1 LSHGTATAYALC
13 VVIGDLN
20 YAMLDQLLIAGLFF
34 VLVISLVLTSWPAVW
49 VFAIAMLSAYFLD
62 LVGTSELL
70 SKATNSGLI
79 TLILLLLVSI
89 GLEKLSWLTR
99 LSGKLITPNY
109 SASLLRMGFF
119 AALFSAFV
127 NNTAVVATLA
137 HTVRSNRHHPA
148 SKLLIP
154 LSYAA
159 ILGGTITLIGTS
171 TNLIVSSF
179 LEDATGRG
187 LAFGDFFWVGL
198 AVTVIGLLVILA
210 SSGLLPAGNDQQI
223 DINEYLIEVEV
234 DESSDL
240 VGKTILDNGLR
251 ELEDLF
257 LVEIVRGNRLI
268 SPVAPQEIIRAGD
281 KLIFSGDIKQV
292 NALEAFDGLR
302 LFAVEE
308 GLLRANMM
316 EVIVMPAATIE
327 GKTVKDSG
335 FRSLFDAA
343 VVGMRRGGKRL
354 SGKLGNITIQAGD
367 NMMLA
372 VGPDFNERKNLDKN
386 FLVINDSVGE
396 IKTTRFQ
403 DYFITGVLMLVIA
416 LASMEL
422 VPLIKGVTF
431 LLICML
437 ALGVVKGSE
446 LRRRFP
452 FELWIIIASA
462 LTLSQAL
469 TNSGLV
475 AVLANSLHD
484 NLAQLGPY
492 AALIGIYFGTLLL
505 TETMTNNAAAAL
517 SFPIAYGL
525 AESYGISPM
534 PFIMTVA
541 FGASASFLTPYGYN
555 TNLMVQNLGGYELRD
570 YFRAGLPLSII
581 YSGTVIFLVPRLFP
595 F

>member
-1 LSHGTATAYALC
+1 
-13 VVIGDLN
+13 
-20 YAMLDQLLIAGLFF
+20 MLDQLLVAGLFF
-34 VLVISLVLTSWPAVW
+34 ALVVSLVFTSWSAVW
-49 VFAIAMLSAYFLD
+49 VFASAMLLAYFMG
-62 LVGTSELL
+62 LVDTSEVLAK
-70 SKATNSGLI
+70 STNSGLV

-99 LSGKLITPNY
+99 LSGKLVGPNY
-109 SASLLRMGFF
+109 AGSLLRMGFF
-119 AALFSAFV
+119 TALFSAFV

-148 SKLLIP
+148 SRLLLP
-154 LSYAA
+154 LSYAS
-159 ILGGTITLIGTS
+159 ILGGTVTLIGTS

-179 LEDATGRG
+179 LEDATGQG
-187 LAFGDFFWVGL
+187 LAFGDFLLLGL
-198 AVTVIGLLVILA
+198 AVTAVGLVVILA
-210 SSGLLPAGNDQQI
+210 ASRLLPVGSSEQI

-234 DESSDL
+234 GEGSSL
-240 VGKTILDNGLR
+240 VGKSILQNGLR

-257 LVEIVRGNRLI
+257 LVEIVRGSHLI
-268 SPVAPQEIIRAGD
+268 SPVAPQEYIEEHD

-292 NALEAFDGLR
+292 KALEAYDGLH

-308 GLLRANMM
+308 GLLRKNMM
-316 EVIVMPAATIE
+316 EVIVMPGATIE
-327 GKTVKDSG
+327 GKTVKVSG

-386 FLVINDSVGE
+386 FLVVNDSVGE
-396 IKTTRFQ
+396 IRTTPFQ
-403 DYFITGVLMLVIA
+403 DYFITATLMLVIG
-416 LASMEL
+416 LASVEL
-422 VPLIKGVTF
+422 IPLIKGVTF
-431 LLICML
+431 LLVCML

-452 FELWIIIASA
+452 FQLWIIIASA

-475 AVLANSLHD
+475 AMLAATLHE
-484 NLAQLGPY
+484 NLVELGPY
-492 AALIGIYFGTLLL
+492 TAMIGIYLGTLVL
-505 TETMTNNAAAAL
+505 TELMTNNAAAAL
-517 SFPIAYGL
+517 SFPIAFGL
-525 AESYGISPM
+525 AESYGISHM
-534 PFIMTVA
+534 PFIMAVA
-541 FGASASFLTPYGYN
+541 YGASASFLTPYGYN

-570 YFRAGLPLSII
+570 YFRFGLPLSLA
-581 YSGTVIFLVPRLFP
+581 YSITVLVLIPRVFP

>member
-1 LSHGTATAYALC
+1 
-13 VVIGDLN
+13 
-20 YAMLDQLLIAGLFF
+20 MLDQLLIASLFF
-34 VLVISLVLTSWPAVW
+34 ALVISLVLTSWPAVW
-49 VFAIAMLSAYFLD
+49 VFASAMLAAYFLD
-62 LVGTSELL
+62 LVDTSELL
-70 SKATNSGLI
+70 AKSTNSGLI

-99 LSGKLITPNY
+99 LSGKLISPNY

-119 AALFSAFV
+119 TALFSAFV

-137 HTVRSNRHHPA
+137 HTVRSNRYHPA

-179 LEDATGRG
+179 LEDATGKG
-187 LAFGDFFWVGL
+187 LAFGDFLWVGL
-198 AVTVIGLLVILA
+198 AVTGCGLLVILA
-210 SSGLLPAGNDQQI
+210 SSRLLPVGDTQQI
-223 DINEYLIEVEV
+223 DINEYVIEVEV
-234 DESSDL
+234 DADSTL
-240 VGKTILDNGLR
+240 VGKTILENGLR

-257 LVEIVRGNRLI
+257 LVEIVRGNYLI
-268 SPVAPQEIIRAGD
+268 SPVAPQEFIRAGD

-292 NALEAFDGLR
+292 NALESFHGLR

-308 GLLRANMM
+308 GLLRTNMT
-316 EVIVMPAATIE
+316 EVIVMPGATIE

-396 IKTTRFQ
+396 IKTTPFQ
-403 DYFITGVLMLVIA
+403 DYFITSVLMVVIG

-422 VPLIKGVTF
+422 IPLIKGVTF

-475 AVLANSLHD
+475 ALLADSLHD
-484 NLAQLGPY
+484 NLEQLGPY
-492 AALIGIYFGTLLL
+492 AALLGIYLGTLLL
-505 TETMTNNAAAAL
+505 TELMTNNAAAAL
-517 SFPIAYGL
+517 SFPIAFGL
-525 AESYGISPM
+525 AESYGLSHM
-534 PFIMTVA
+534 PFVMAVA
-541 FGASASFLTPYGYN
+541 YGASASFLTPYGYN

-570 YFRAGLPLSII
+570 YFRVGLPVSIA
-581 YSGTVIFLVPRLFP
+581 YSLVVIVLIPRLFP

>member
-1 LSHGTATAYALC
+1 
-13 VVIGDLN
+13 
-20 YAMLDQLLIAGLFF
+20 MLDQLLIAGLFF
-34 VLVISLVLTSWPAVW
+34 ALVISLIMTSWSAVW
-49 VFAIAMLSAYFLD
+49 VFAGAMLIAYFLG
-62 LVGTSELL
+62 LVDTAQVL

-99 LSGKLITPNY
+99 LSGKLITPGY

-119 AALFSAFV
+119 TALFSAFV
-127 NNTAVVATLA
+127 NNTAVVAALA

-148 SKLLIP
+148 SKLLLP

-159 ILGGTITLIGTS
+159 ILGGTMTLIGTS

-179 LEDATGRG
+179 LEDATGQG
-187 LAFGDFFWVGL
+187 LAFGDFLWIGL
-198 AVTVIGLLVILA
+198 AVTSVGLVVILA
-210 SSGLLPAGNDQQI
+210 SSALLPSGNTQQI

-234 DESSDL
+234 DSDSGL
-240 VGKTILDNGLR
+240 VGKSILANGLR
-251 ELEDLF
+251 EMEDLF
-257 LVEIVRGNRLI
+257 LVEIVRGPYLM
-268 SPVAPQEIIRAGD
+268 SPVAPQEHIEAGD

-292 NALEAFDGLR
+292 KALESFHGLR

-308 GLLRANMM
+308 GLLRKNMT

-396 IKTTRFQ
+396 IKTSPFQ

-416 LASMEL
+416 LASMDL
-422 VPLIKGVTF
+422 IPLIKGVAF
-431 LLICML
+431 LLVCML
-437 ALGVVKGSE
+437 ALKVVKGSE

-475 AVLANSLHD
+475 TLLTDVLHD
-484 NLAQLGPY
+484 NLEQVGPY
-492 AALIGIYFGTLLL
+492 VALIGIYFGTLLL
-505 TETMTNNAAAAL
+505 TEVMTNNAAAAL
-517 SFPIAYGL
+517 SFPIAFGL
-525 AESYGISPM
+525 AESYGLSHM

-541 FGASASFLTPYGYN
+541 YGASASFLTPYGYN

-570 YFRAGLPLSII
+570 YFRFGLPLSIV
-581 YSGTVIFLVPRLFP
+581 YSITALFLIPRVFP

>member
-1 LSHGTATAYALC
+1 
-13 VVIGDLN
+13 
-20 YAMLDQLLIAGLFF
+20 MLDQLLIAGLFF
-34 VLVISLVLTSWPAVW
+34 AMVVSLILTSWPAVW
-49 VFAIAMLSAYFLD
+49 IFASTMLAAYFLG
-62 LVGTSELL
+62 LVDTAEVLA
-70 SKATNSGLI
+70 KATNSGLI

-89 GLEKLSWLTR
+89 GLEKLSWLSR

-109 SASLLRMGFF
+109 ASSVLRMGFF
-119 AALFSAFV
+119 TALFSAFV
-127 NNTAVVATLA
+127 NNTAVVAALA

-148 SKLLIP
+148 SKLLLP

-159 ILGGTITLIGTS
+159 ILGGTVTLIGTS

-179 LEDATGRG
+179 LEDATGQG
-187 LAFGDFFWVGL
+187 LAFGDFLLVGL
-198 AVTVIGLLVILA
+198 AATAVGLLVILA
-210 SSGLLPAGNDQQI
+210 SSRLLPAGSSEQI

-234 DESSDL
+234 DADSNL
-240 VGKTILDNGLR
+240 VGKSIVQNGLR

-257 LVEIVRGNRLI
+257 LVELVRGSHLI
-268 SPVAPQEIIRAGD
+268 SPVAPQEYIEAGD

-308 GLLRANMM
+308 GLLRKNMT
-316 EVIVMPAATIE
+316 EVIVMPGAAIE
-327 GKTVKDSG
+327 GRSVKESG

-386 FLVINDSVGE
+386 FLVVNDSVGE
-396 IKTTRFQ
+396 IKTTAFQ
-403 DYFITGVLMLVIA
+403 DYFITALLMLVIG
-416 LASMEL
+416 LASVEL
-422 VPLIKGVTF
+422 IPLIKGVTF
-431 LLICML
+431 LLVCML
-437 ALGVVKGSE
+437 ALGVVRGSE

-452 FELWIIIASA
+452 FQLWIIIASA

-475 AVLANSLHD
+475 AMLAANLHD
-484 NLAQLGPY
+484 NLAQWGPY
-492 AALIGIYFGTLLL
+492 TAMLGIYLGTLLL
-505 TETMTNNAAAAL
+505 TELMTNNAAAAL
-517 SFPIAYGL
+517 SFPIAFGL
-525 AESYGISPM
+525 AESFGISHM
-534 PFIMTVA
+534 PFIMAVA
-541 FGASASFLTPYGYN
+541 YGASASFLTPYGYN

-570 YFRAGLPLSII
+570 YFRFGLPLSLA
-581 YSGTVIFLVPRLFP
+581 YSVVVLSLIPMVFP

>member
-1 LSHGTATAYALC
+1 
-13 VVIGDLN
+13 
-20 YAMLDQLLIAGLFF
+20 MLDQLLIASLFLA
-34 VLVISLVLTSWPAVW
+34 LVISLVFTSWPAVW
-49 VFAIAMLSAYFLD
+49 VFASAMLAAYFLD
-62 LVGTSELL
+62 LVDTSELL
-70 SKATNSGLI
+70 AKSTNSGLI

-99 LSGKLITPNY
+99 LSGKLITANY

-119 AALFSAFV
+119 TALFSAFV

-137 HTVRSNRHHPA
+137 HTVRSNRFHPA

-179 LEDATGRG
+179 LEDATGQG
-187 LAFGDFFWVGL
+187 LAFGDFLWLGL
-198 AVTVIGLLVILA
+198 AVTGCGLLVILA
-210 SSGLLPAGNDQQI
+210 SSRLLPVGDTEQI

-234 DESSDL
+234 DADSTL
-240 VGKTILDNGLR
+240 VGKTILENGLR

-257 LVEIVRGNRLI
+257 LVEIVRGNYLI
-268 SPVAPQEIIRAGD
+268 SPVAPQEFIRAGD

-292 NALEAFDGLR
+292 KALESFHGLR
-302 LFAVEE
+302 LFAIEE
-308 GLLRANMM
+308 GLLRTNMM
-316 EVIVMPAATIE
+316 EVIVMPGATIE

-403 DYFITGVLMLVIA
+403 DYFITGVLMLVIG
-416 LASMEL
+416 LASMEFI
-422 VPLIKGVTF
+422 PLIKGVTF

-475 AVLANSLHD
+475 AVLADSLHD
-484 NLAQLGPY
+484 NLEQLGPY
-492 AALIGIYFGTLLL
+492 TALFGIYLGTLLL
-505 TETMTNNAAAAL
+505 TELMTNNAAAAL
-517 SFPIAYGL
+517 SFPIAFGL
-525 AESYGISPM
+525 AESYGVSHM
-534 PFIMTVA
+534 PFVMAVA
-541 FGASASFLTPYGYN
+541 YGASASFLTPYGYN
-555 TNLMVQNLGGYELRD
+555 TNLMVQNLGGYQLRD
-570 YFRAGLPLSII
+570 YFRVGLPLSIA
-581 YSGTVIFLVPRLFP
+581 YSGIVIVLIPRLFP

>member
-1 LSHGTATAYALC
+1 MLE
-13 VVIGDLN
+13 
-20 YAMLDQLLIAGLFF
+20 LDQLLVAGLFF
-34 VLVISLVLTSWPAVW
+34 ALVVSLVFTSWSAVW
-49 VFAIAMLSAYFLD
+49 VFASAMLLAYFMG
-62 LVGTSELL
+62 LVDTSEVLAK
-70 SKATNSGLI
+70 STNSGLV

-99 LSGKLITPNY
+99 LSGKLVGPNY
-109 SASLLRMGFF
+109 AGSLLRMGFF
-119 AALFSAFV
+119 TALFSAFV

-148 SKLLIP
+148 SRLLLP
-154 LSYAA
+154 LSYAS
-159 ILGGTITLIGTS
+159 ILGGTVTLIGTS

-179 LEDATGRG
+179 LEDATGQG
-187 LAFGDFFWVGL
+187 LAFGDFLLLGL
-198 AVTVIGLLVILA
+198 AVTAVGLVVILA
-210 SSGLLPAGNDQQI
+210 ASRLLPVGSSEQI

-234 DESSDL
+234 GEGSSL
-240 VGKTILDNGLR
+240 VGKSILQNGLR

-257 LVEIVRGNRLI
+257 LVEIVRGSHLI
-268 SPVAPQEIIRAGD
+268 SPVAPQEYIEEHD

-292 NALEAFDGLR
+292 KALEAYDGLH

-308 GLLRANMM
+308 GLLRKNMM
-316 EVIVMPAATIE
+316 EVIVMPGATIE
-327 GKTVKDSG
+327 GKTVKVSG

-386 FLVINDSVGE
+386 FLVVNDSVGE
-396 IKTTRFQ
+396 IRTTPFQ
-403 DYFITGVLMLVIA
+403 DYFITATLMLVIG
-416 LASMEL
+416 LASVEL
-422 VPLIKGVTF
+422 IPLIKGVTF
-431 LLICML
+431 LLVCML

-452 FELWIIIASA
+452 FQLWIIIASA

-475 AVLANSLHD
+475 AMLAATLHE
-484 NLAQLGPY
+484 NLVELGPY
-492 AALIGIYFGTLLL
+492 AAMIGIYLGTLVL
-505 TETMTNNAAAAL
+505 TELMTNNAAAAL
-517 SFPIAYGL
+517 SFPIAFGL
-525 AESYGISPM
+525 AESYGISHM
-534 PFIMTVA
+534 PFIMAVA
-541 FGASASFLTPYGYN
+541 YGASASFLTPYGYN

-570 YFRAGLPLSII
+570 YFRFGLPLSLA
-581 YSGTVIFLVPRLFP
+581 YSITVLVLIPRVFP

>member
-1 LSHGTATAYALC
+1 
-13 VVIGDLN
+13 
-20 YAMLDQLLIAGLFF
+20 MLDQLLVAGLFF
-34 VLVISLVLTSWPAVW
+34 ALVISLIMTSWSAVW
-49 VFAIAMLSAYFLD
+49 VFASAMLIAYFLG
-62 LVGTSELL
+62 LVDTAEVLA
-70 SKATNSGLI
+70 KATNTGLV

-99 LSGKLITPNY
+99 LSGKLITPSY

-119 AALFSAFV
+119 TALFSAFV

-137 HTVRSNRHHPA
+137 HTVRNNRHHPA
-148 SKLLIP
+148 SRLLLP

-159 ILGGTITLIGTS
+159 ILGGTVTLIGTS

-179 LEDATGRG
+179 LEDATGQG
-187 LAFGDFFWVGL
+187 LAFWDFLWVGL
-198 AVTVIGLLVILA
+198 TVTVLGLVVILA
-210 SSGLLPAGNDQQI
+210 SSGLLPVGNTEQI

-234 DESSDL
+234 DADSGL
-240 VGKTILDNGLR
+240 VGKSLLENGLR

-257 LVEIVRGNRLI
+257 LVEIVRGHHLI
-268 SPVAPQEIIRAGD
+268 SPVAPQEYIEAGD

-292 NALEAFDGLR
+292 KALESFDGLR

-308 GLLRANMM
+308 GLLRKNMM
-316 EVIVMPAATIE
+316 EVIVMPGATIE
-327 GKTVKDSG
+327 GKTVKDSA

-396 IKTTRFQ
+396 IKTTPFQ
-403 DYFITGVLMLVIA
+403 DYFLTGVLMLVIV
-416 LASMEL
+416 LASLEMI
-422 VPLIKGVTF
+422 PLIKGVAF
-431 LLICML
+431 LLVCML
-437 ALGVVKGSE
+437 ALRVVKGSE

-452 FELWIIIASA
+452 FQLWIIIASA
-462 LTLSQAL
+462 LTMSQAL

-475 AVLANSLHD
+475 ALIADVLHD
-484 NLAQLGPY
+484 NLAQFGPY

-505 TETMTNNAAAAL
+505 TEVMTNNAAAAL
-517 SFPIAYGL
+517 SFPIAFGL
-525 AESYGISPM
+525 AESYGLSHM
-534 PFIMTVA
+534 PFVMTVA

-570 YFRAGLPLSII
+570 YFRVGMPLSIV
-581 YSGTVIFLVPRLFP
+581 YSVTVIFLIPRIYP